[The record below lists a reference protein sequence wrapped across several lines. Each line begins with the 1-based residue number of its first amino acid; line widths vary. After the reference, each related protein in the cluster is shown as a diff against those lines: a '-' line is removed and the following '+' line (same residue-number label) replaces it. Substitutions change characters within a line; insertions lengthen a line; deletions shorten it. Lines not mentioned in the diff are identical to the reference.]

1 VDDGAD
7 FHTVCDALTDVGID
21 GDQQQVL
28 FSTLAGVLWLGNLTI
43 SPNHSTDS
51 SAVAQDAAL
60 ANAAHLLGLGAAE
73 LAHAIT
79 HKKIRTLHELIV
91 KPLTSDEAV
100 DARDALAK
108 AIYAGV
114 FNWIV
119 GRINHKLDMGKKG
132 TGLYIAILDIYGFE
146 QFQSNRWGR

>member
-1 VDDGAD
+1 
-7 FHTVCDALTDVGID
+7 
-21 GDQQQVL
+21 
-28 FSTLAGVLWLGNLTI
+28 
-43 SPNHSTDS
+43 
-51 SAVAQDAAL
+51 
-60 ANAAHLLGLGAAE
+60 LGLPAAE

-108 AIYAGV
+108 AIYSGV

-146 QFQSNRWGR
+146 QFQSNRWVAGGGQTGRGWWVGIEVTASCWALLLTGES